1 MPIHESVGYVWSGS
15 GGLPREVSSSP
26 CSQPSCYSNTSKMG
40 AVSTVTSIPG
50 CRVGV
55 QGSYA
60 PVCVLVLEV
69 GRRLTRLARG
79 EALGSAFLLC
89 Q

>member
-1 MPIHESVGYVWSGS
+1 
-15 GGLPREVSSSP
+15 
-26 CSQPSCYSNTSKMG
+26 MG

-69 GRRLTRLARG
+69 GRRLTRLALG